1 MISWKKY
8 YDLVIKKKS
17 KKKKLNNLVK
27 NQIFL
32 LNYFKTYLNKNEFTI
47 NFKNVQNQLKNTNK
61 ISSFLL
67 TKKAYNFYKISQNYI
82 KPFLN
87 IISILKNLKTL
98 FYQSCCYFLF
108 KNSNMKQNFLI
119 FYVIY
124 FNFSPSNTTLQIT
137 NSLGNSK
144 NFYSAGL
151 VDLKGKQKVVRKLVL
166 VKLFNLLTLL
176 KLKLIK
182 NTPVALH
189 LKNVGSNKYLIVKKL
204 KKKFFIKVIK
214 TFELSAYNG
223 CRKKKERRKR
233 QKKLK
238 K

>member
-1 MISWKKY
+1 MITWKKY
-8 YDLVIKKKS
+8 YNKTIKKTS
-17 KKKKLNNLVK
+17 QKKKLNNIVK
-27 NQIFL
+27 NQIFII
-32 LNYFKTYLNKNEFTI
+32 LNYLN
-47 NFKNVQNQLKNTNK
+47 NVQKQFKSNNK
-61 ISSFLL
+61 ISFIII
-67 TKKAYNFYKISQNYI
+67 TKKSYNFHTLLQNYI
-82 KPFLN
+82 KPFFNVLFA
-87 IISILKNLKTL
+87 LKNIKTL
-98 FYQSCCYFLF
+98 FYQSCYYFLF
-108 KNSNMKQNFLI
+108 KKNIKKQNFLI

-124 FNFSPSNTTLQIT
+124 FNFSTSNTNLQIT
-137 NSLGNSK
+137 DSLGNSK

-151 VDLKGKQKVVRKLVL
+151 IDLKGKQKIVRKLVL

-182 NTPVALH
+182 NTPIALH
-189 LKNVGSNKYLIVKKL
+189 LKNVGSSKFLIIKKL

-223 CRKKKERRKR
+223 CRKRKEKRKR